1 MLEDKYHLTPYY
13 GLLPKVYNK
22 FSDSELFGKE
32 SRRNVAIKSIKL
44 WYGTPKKGDNKIN
57 GKGILG
63 IECIYKDRKN
73 DSLITE
79 THCGDLNSNDI
90 ECKEL
95 IFKEDDDYLESF
107 NISFNEIITYLK
119 LTSHNG
125 KIIEVGEE
133 QNSKITVFFNGLR
146 GPKII
151 KTFNGIFNE
160 YGLMALGI
168 EYILVK
174 EFIPPIVITLLR
186 FNKFLKSNEKEKA
199 KWENQKILNNT
210 LPPEMAAIAKSCT
223 LPDTA
228 FSLIIK
234 FCI

>member
-1 MLEDKYHLTPYY
+1 MSEDKYHPTPIY

-22 FSDSELFGKE
+22 FSDSESFGKE

-63 IECIYKDRKN
+63 IECTYKDRKN
-73 DSLITE
+73 NSLITE

-95 IFKEDDDYLESF
+95 EFKKNDDYLVGF
-107 NISFNEIITYLK
+107 NISFNEIITYIK
-119 LTSHNG
+119 LTSYYG
-125 KIIEVGEE
+125 EIIEVGEE
-133 QNSKITVFFNGLR
+133 NSKITVLFNGLK

-174 EFIPPIVITLLR
+174 EFIPSNVITLLR
-186 FNKFLKSNEKEKA
+186 LYKFLKSNGKEKA
-199 KWENQKILNNT
+199 KWENKKNLNK
-210 LPPEMAAIAKSCT
+210 LPLEMVAIAKLCT
-223 LPDTA
+223 SPDII
-228 FSLIIK
+228 FHSIIK
-234 FCI
+234 FCF